1 MKIAYFDCF
10 SGISGDMTL
19 GALIDAGLDFELL
32 KGELDKLGL
41 PDYEIGASREM
52 RGYITGTKFNV
63 EAGES
68 HHHRGLTDIN
78 AIINNADISQKAKT
92 DSLAIFDRL
101 GTVEAAIH
109 NTTKE
114 KIHFHEV
121 GAVDSIV
128 DIVGTAIGIDL
139 MGIEKCHASV
149 IPLGSGTA
157 KAAHGILPVPAPATI
172 KLLENVKVRSSG
184 QNREMVTPTGAAI
197 LTHYCKSFGPIP
209 GMHIL
214 STGYGA
220 GYKDVPEMPNMLRL
234 VIGQSDPET
243 MRHQMEVI
251 EANIDD
257 MNPEF
262 YDYIFEKLFGAGAL
276 DVYLVPIHMKKNR
289 PANLLT
295 VLAHKEDL
303 EKLASIILT
312 ETTTFGFRSYT
323 TSKILLKREQITVET
338 QYGPISV
345 KTGYFDGGPSTI
357 APEYEDCKK
366 AAKKASAPIKT
377 VYAEAFKIAEEQL
390 NKTDQSS
397 NK

>member
-19 GALIDAGLDFELL
+19 GALIDSGLDFERL
-32 KGELDKLGL
+32 KAELDKLGL
-41 PDYEIGASREM
+41 PDYQIGASREM

-63 EAGES
+63 QAGES
-68 HHHRGLTDIN
+68 HHHRRLADIN
-78 AIINNADISQKAKT
+78 AIINNTDISQKTKT
-92 DSLAIFDRL
+92 DALAIFDRL
-101 GTVEAAIH
+101 ATVEAAIH
-109 NTTKE
+109 NTAKE

-121 GAVDSIV
+121 GAVDSII

-139 MGIEKCHASV
+139 MGIDKCHASQ

-172 KLLENVKVRSSG
+172 KLLENVNVRSSG

-197 LTHYCKSFGPIP
+197 LTNYCKSFGPIP
-209 GMHIL
+209 DMHIL

-220 GYKDVPEMPNMLRL
+220 GFKDVPEMPNMLRL
-234 VIGQSDPET
+234 IIGESDAAT
-243 MRHQMEVI
+243 MHHRMEVI

-262 YDYIFEKLFGAGAL
+262 YDYIFDKLFAAGAL

-312 ETTTFGFRSYT
+312 ETTTFGLRSYT
-323 TSKILLKREQITVET
+323 TSKILLKREQIAVDTR
-338 QYGPISV
+338 YGPISV
-345 KTGYFDGGPSTI
+345 KIGYFDGGPSTI
-357 APEYEDCKK
+357 APEYEDCKN
-366 AAKKASAPIKT
+366 AAKEKSAPLKN
-377 VYAEAFKIAEEQL
+377 VYAEAYKIAEEQL
-390 NKTDQSS
+390 NKTDRSTGI
-397 NK
+397 